1 MEVDD
6 RMASVLD
13 ALSDDEQWQTFEQ
26 ELSRHLIRV
35 YDLRPSRVRVDSTTI
50 SGNVQPTPDG
60 LFQFGHSK
68 DHRPDLP
75 QVKIKL
81 SALDPL
87 GLPLGVTMVSGQR
100 ADDGLYVPA
109 IQQVQQTLGQA
120 GLLYVGD
127 CKMAALSTRAYV
139 QQSGDYYLCPLS
151 SVQVSAATLQ
161 QLVAPV
167 QANTQAVTT
176 IERESE
182 EGSPEAIAVGYAYT
196 QQVSLP

>member
-1 MEVDD
+1 VP
-6 RMASVLD
+6 
-13 ALSDDEQWQTFEQ
+13 
-26 ELSRHLIRV
+26 
-35 YDLRPSRVRVDSTTI
+35 PSPV
-50 SGNVQPTPDG
+50 G
-60 LFQFGHSK
+60 LFQFWHSK

-109 IQQVQQTLGQA
+109 IQQVQQTLGQE

-127 CKMAALSTRAYV
+127 CKLAALSTRAYV

-151 SVQVSAATLQ
+151 GVQVSAARLQ

-167 QANTQAVTT
+167 QAKTQALTT
-176 IERESE
+176 IERQSE
-182 EGSPEAIAVGYAYT
+182 EDGSLARPRADTDKDRKSTRLNSSHGSISYAVFC
-196 QQVSLP
+196 LK